1 MSGTCGPTDS
11 APGPRYRGTGTLYP
25 ACEGSPTRVT
35 TYTTGSRSPM
45 RGGDRPGETKD
56 DDDDDWVDD
65 DVWSK

>member
-1 MSGTCGPTDS
+1 
-11 APGPRYRGTGTLYP
+11 
-25 ACEGSPTRVT
+25 VT